1 MMTDRWLNY
10 VLTVVVGLGLLLVA
24 AYNQPRDRQERAE
37 FLDQELAEVDPEAES
52 ALPDPVER
60 DPIQLR
66 PRDRTAEV
74 PDVQLGEATP
84 APRLD
89 SIGVSAS
96 HPLAVEVGMEVLAGG
111 GNAVDAAVAVAY
123 TLGVVEPFGS
133 GIGGGGALLLVP
145 ADGTVP
151 RSYDYREV
159 APANGQPP
167 ASDIGVPGF
176 VAGMAHVHDE
186 HGSLDLEDLIEFA
199 ARYAEDGFEVDPYL
213 TERLEEAAFRMPI
226 HLLPRF
232 FPDGVAVQP
241 GTLLRQPEYAEA
253 LRLIQAD
260 GPAAMYGG
268 EVGQRIVD
276 AVDGLE
282 LDDLQAYEVI
292 EVEPAA
298 GRFAGYDLLGAG
310 APVASPTV
318 VQLLQIAEARG
329 IADLDPDGAD
339 GIHVLAQA
347 WRQANAQRVD
357 DIGDPSLED
366 VDLDALLAPEVSE
379 AYAAAIPDD
388 GFAPVDADDETI
400 ALETDT
406 THVVVVDREGTMVSM
421 TNTLSNFFGSG
432 LPVSG
437 FFMNDQLKNLAP
449 DPDSINHVAPLKR
462 PRSFIAP
469 MVVLQDGQPVLGIGS
484 PGGRRI
490 PNIVA
495 QVLTRWAAHGEPID
509 DAVLAPRFHL
519 EGATLELEEAPG
531 NAVVDD
537 LVRRGY
543 EVTTF
548 VPTTEYYGAVQA
560 LVVDWEQGTI
570 RGVEEIRRQGTW
582 DARRWDDE
590 E

>member
-1 MMTDRWLNY
+1 MMTDRWINY
-10 VLTVVVGLGLLLVA
+10 VLTIIVGAGLLLVA
-24 AYNQPRDRQERAE
+24 AYNEPRDREERAE
-37 FLDQELAEVDPEAES
+37 LLDQELAEVDPRAEPG
-52 ALPDPVER
+52 LEPVER

-74 PDVQLGEATP
+74 PDITDQEPEPL
-84 APRLD
+84 PRLD

-96 HPLAVEVGMEVLAGG
+96 HPSAVEVGMEVLAGG
-111 GNAVDAAVAVAY
+111 GNAVDAAIAVAY

-133 GIGGGGALLLVP
+133 GIGGGGALLVVEPHGAP
-145 ADGTVP
+145 A

-159 APANGQPP
+159 APADGEAP

-176 VAGMAHVHDE
+176 VAGMAHVHDR
-186 HGSLDLEDLIEFA
+186 HGSMDLEDLIEFA

-241 GTLLRQPEYAEA
+241 GATLRQPEYAEA
-253 LRLIQAD
+253 LRLIQSE
-260 GPAAMYGG
+260 GPEAMYGG
-268 EVGQRIVD
+268 EIGQRIVD
-276 AVDGLE
+276 AVDGIELE
-282 LDDLQAYEVI
+282 DLRTYEVI
-292 EVEPAA
+292 EVVPAV
-298 GRFAGYDLLGAG
+298 GEFAGYELLGGG
-310 APVASPTV
+310 APVASPAV

-329 IADLDPDGAD
+329 IADLEPDSAD
-339 GIHVLAQA
+339 AIHVLAQA

-357 DIGDPSLED
+357 AIGDPSVED
-366 VDLDALLAPEVSE
+366 VDLLALLAPQVSE

-388 GFAPVDADDETI
+388 GFAPVEVDDEAI
-400 ALETDT
+400 SLETDT
-406 THVVVVDREGTMVSM
+406 THVVVVDRDGVMVSM

-437 FFMNDQLKNLAP
+437 FFMNDQLKNFAP
-449 DPDSINHVAPLKR
+449 NPDSINHVAPLKR

-495 QVLTRWAAHGEPID
+495 QVLTRWAAHGQAID

-519 EGATLELEEAPG
+519 EGDLLEMEQAPG

-537 LVRRGY
+537 LGRRGY

-548 VPTTEYYGAVQA
+548 VPTTEYYGAVQV
-560 LVVDWEQGTI
+560 LEVDWEEGTI
-570 RGVEEIRRQGTW
+570 RGVDEIRRQGTW
-582 DARRWDDE
+582 ETRVWEDDR
-590 E
+590 

>member
-10 VLTVVVGLGLLLVA
+10 VLTVVVGLGLVLVA
-24 AYNQPRDRQERAE
+24 AYNQPRDRQERAAL
-37 FLDQELAEVDPEAES
+37 LDQELAEDDPETDVE
-52 ALPDPVER
+52 LPDPAER

-66 PRDRTAEV
+66 PRDPEAEV
-74 PDVQLGEATP
+74 PELREDAP
-84 APRLD
+84 APPRLD

-133 GIGGGGALLLVP
+133 GIGGGGALLLVE
-145 ADGTVP
+145 ADGAVP

-159 APANGQPP
+159 APANGAPP

-176 VAGMAHVHDE
+176 VAGMAQVHDE
-186 HGSLDLEDLIEFA
+186 HGALDLEDLIEFA

-226 HLLPRF
+226 HLLPRLY
-232 FPDGVAVQP
+232 PDGAAVQP
-241 GTLLRQPEYAEA
+241 GTTLRQPEYAEA
-253 LRLIQAD
+253 LRLIQSE
-260 GPAAMYGG
+260 GPEAMYGG

-276 AVDGLE
+276 AVDGLD
-282 LDDLQAYEVI
+282 LDDLRAYEVI
-292 EVEPAA
+292 EVAPSV
-298 GRFAGYDLLGAG
+298 GRFAGFELLGGG
-310 APVASPTV
+310 APVASPAV

-329 IADLDPDGAD
+329 IADLEPDSAD
-339 GIHVLAQA
+339 AIHVLAQA
-347 WRQANAQRVD
+347 WRQANAQRVE

-366 VDLDALLAPEVSE
+366 VDLAALLAPEVSE
-379 AYAAAIPDD
+379 AYAAAIPND
-388 GFAPVDADDETI
+388 GFVPLDADDEAVTF
-400 ALETDT
+400 ETDT
-406 THVVVVDREGTMVSM
+406 THVVVVDRDGTMVSM

-437 FFMNDQLKNLAP
+437 FFMNDQLKNFAP

-495 QVLTRWAAHGEPID
+495 QVLTRWAAHGQTID
-509 DAVLAPRFHL
+509 DAVVAPRFHL
-519 EGATLELEEAPG
+519 EGDTLEVEESPP
-531 NAVVDD
+531 NAVVAD
-537 LVRRGY
+537 LGRRGY

-548 VPTTEYYGAVQA
+548 VPTTEYYGAIQ
-560 LVVDWEQGTI
+560 LLMVDWEQGSI
-570 RGVEEIRRQGTW
+570 EGVDDERRQGTW
-582 DARRWDDE
+582 EARNWDG
-590 E
+590 